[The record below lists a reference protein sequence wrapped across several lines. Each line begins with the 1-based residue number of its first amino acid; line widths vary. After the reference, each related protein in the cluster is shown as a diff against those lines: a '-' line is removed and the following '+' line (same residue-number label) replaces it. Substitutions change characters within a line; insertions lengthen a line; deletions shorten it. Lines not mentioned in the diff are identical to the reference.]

1 MRMRGRVEGPTH
13 VVLVAVQTAVVALRA
28 RVGQVEGPMSRVG
41 VELGVARAAPVR
53 RVCRG

>member
-1 MRMRGRVEGPTH
+1 MAGPTR
-13 VVLVAVQTAVVALRA
+13 VVLVAVQTVAVALRA
-28 RVGQVEGPMSRVG
+28 RVGRVEAPMPWVE